1 MKEALEFLKAHPE
14 IAMATVGDGNLPKIR
29 VFQIMKTDGDTLYFA
44 TAPTKRVY
52 AELQVNPSIEI
63 LSCEGNVSVRISG
76 RAVFDVTESIKKE
89 IYNTNPVLPRL
100 YADYTRLAYFR
111 LTIDTLD
118 YYDLT
123 PTPPVLRHYDACT
136 GEYVDL
142 NPYGSKK

>member
-1 MKEALEFLKAHPE
+1 MKEALDFLKAHPE

-29 VFQIMKTDGDTLYFA
+29 VFQMMKTDGNTLYFA

-52 AELQVNPSIEI
+52 AELLANPAIEI
-63 LSCEGNVSVRISG
+63 LSREGNVSVRIRGS
-76 RAVFDVTESIKKE
+76 AVFDVKESIQKE

-123 PTPPVLRHYDACT
+123 PTPPVLRHYEACT